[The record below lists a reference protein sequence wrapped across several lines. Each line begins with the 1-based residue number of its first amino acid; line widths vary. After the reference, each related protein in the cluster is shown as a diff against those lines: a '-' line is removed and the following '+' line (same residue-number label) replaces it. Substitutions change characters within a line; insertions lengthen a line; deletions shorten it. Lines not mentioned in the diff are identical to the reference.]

1 MSIKFRSSKSILTG
15 LLLSSFLFPA
25 QEVVAETVRSIQVSG
40 NKRIE
45 SETVLSYIPLKA
57 GSSYNQATI
66 DQALKDLYATGYF
79 SDVQIKHHNGTIIV
93 DIIENAI
100 INKVA
105 FEGNDK
111 IKDDK
116 LQEEVQL
123 RPREVLSRTKIQA
136 AQQRILDI
144 YRRLGRY
151 GATVEPKIIKLD
163 ENRVNL
169 VFEINEG
176 EVTYVRKINF
186 VGNKHISSD
195 KLEKILLT
203 KRTRWYRFFA
213 ADDTYDP
220 ERFVADQH
228 FLRQYYYDNGYPDFR
243 IISAVAELS
252 VDQKDLYLTFTVEEG
267 EHYNFGKVEVKS
279 DISRLPAATLRNKV
293 NFSSGDMY
301 SGRSIEKSM
310 TTMTEAASAA
320 GFAFAQVEPVIE
332 KNRDKKTVDVI
343 FEIKEGPRVYVERIE
358 IRGNDRTRDEVIRR
372 EIRLHEGDAYNSVY
386 IKRAEQNL
394 NDLGYF
400 KKVEIL
406 TEPGST
412 PDKAKIVVK
421 VEEQPTGE
429 LGVAG
434 GFSSLDRALG
444 NVHFTERNL
453 MGTGRSVSIDAT
465 IAMRRQDFDIG
476 ITEPYLFGYRL
487 EGGANIFHT
496 RLSRLTQYSQQSTG
510 MRLHIFYELAENW
523 YQSLSYGLKR
533 DMLTDVAEK
542 ASLYIR
548 EQAGKKYIDSS
559 LAQALTYDKR
569 NSRREP
575 TAGYNI
581 TLSNSYSGI
590 GGNVKY
596 LNNKLTGNFYYTP
609 FDEVTFN
616 ARATI
621 GNVMK
626 ISSQPVRMVDS
637 IFLGNESFRGFSW
650 GGLGPRDANSRDA
663 LGGTMYWVT
672 TLETLFPIGLP
683 NEFGVK
689 GAIFTDIGAVW
700 KAAQNFPG
708 VDIVDSKSP
717 RVSVGVG
724 LSWKSPL
731 GPLRIDYAIPIK
743 KESFDQPERFLF
755 GVSSRF

>member
-1 MSIKFRSSKSILTG
+1 MSIKIRSSKSILAG
-15 LLLSSFLFPA
+15 LLLTSFLFPCD
-25 QEVVAETVRSIQVSG
+25 QTHAETIRSIQVTG

-45 SETVLSYIPLKA
+45 SETVLSYIPLKT
-57 GSSYNQATI
+57 GSSYDQTTI

-79 SDVQIKHHNGTIIV
+79 ADVQIKHQNGVVVV
-93 DIIENAI
+93 DIVENAI

-105 FEGNDK
+105 FEGNSK

-116 LQEEVQL
+116 IQEEVQL

-144 YRRLGRY
+144 YRRMGRY
-151 GATVEPKIIKLD
+151 GATVDLKIIKLD
-163 ENRVNL
+163 DNRVN
-169 VFEINEG
+169 VIFEINEG

-186 VGNKHISSD
+186 IGNKSISSD

-243 IISAVAELS
+243 IVSAVAELS

-267 EHYNFGKVEVKS
+267 EQYNFGKVEVKS
-279 DISRLPAATLRNKV
+279 DITRLPASLLQNKV
-293 NFSSGDMY
+293 NFSSGDTY

-320 GFAFAQVEPVIE
+320 GFAFAQVEPMIE
-332 KNRDKKTVDVI
+332 KNREKKTVDVT
-343 FEIKEGPRVYVERIE
+343 FEVKEGPRVYIERIE

-372 EIRLHEGDAYNSVY
+372 EIRVQEGDAYNSVY
-386 IKRAEQNL
+386 IKRSEQNL

-400 KKVEIL
+400 KKVEVL
-406 TEPGST
+406 TEPGSA
-412 PDKAKIVVK
+412 PDKAKVIIK

-429 LGVAG
+429 LGIAG

-453 MGTGRSVSIDAT
+453 MGTGRSVSVDAT

-476 ITEPYLFGYRL
+476 ITEPYLLGYKL

-496 RLSRLTQYSQQSTG
+496 RLSRLTQFKQQSTG
-510 MRLHIFYELAENW
+510 ARVHIFYELAENW
-523 YQSLSYGLKR
+523 YQSLSYGLRR
-533 DMLTDVAEK
+533 DMLTDISDN
-542 ASLYIR
+542 ASLYIK
-548 EQAGKKYIDSS
+548 QQSGKYIDSS

-581 TLSNSYSGI
+581 TLSNSYSGL

-596 LNNKLTGNFYYTP
+596 LNNKLSGSIYYTP
-609 FDEVTFN
+609 LEDVTIN
-616 ARATI
+616 GRATI

-626 ISSQPVRMVDS
+626 VSSQPIRMVDS
-637 IFLGNESFRGFSW
+637 IFLGNESFRGFSY
-650 GGLGPRDANSRDA
+650 GGLGPRDARTKDP
-663 LGGTMYWVT
+663 LGGTAYWVV
-672 TLETLFPIGLP
+672 TLETLFPVGLP

-689 GAIFTDIGAVW
+689 GSVFTDIGAVW
-700 KAAQNFPG
+700 KTAQSIPG
-708 VDIVDSKSP
+708 IDINDSKSA

-724 LSWKSPL
+724 ISWKSPL
-731 GPLRIDYAIPIK
+731 GPLRLDYAIPIK
-743 KESFDQPERFLF
+743 KQSFDEPERFLF

>member
-1 MSIKFRSSKSILTG
+1 MSIKFKSSKSLLAG
-15 LLLSSFLFPA
+15 LLMTSFLLSV
-25 QEVVAETVRSIQVSG
+25 QEVCAETIRSIQVKG

-45 SETVLSYIPLKA
+45 SETILSYIPLKV
-57 GSSYNQATI
+57 GSSYDQTAI

-79 SDVQIKHHNGTIIV
+79 SDVQIEHQNGAIVV
-93 DIIENAI
+93 DITENAI
-100 INKVA
+100 ISKVV
-105 FEGNDK
+105 FEGNNK

-144 YRRLGRY
+144 YRRMGRY

-186 VGNKHISSD
+186 VGNKHIDSD

-213 ADDTYDP
+213 VDDTYDP

-267 EHYNFGKVEVKS
+267 ERYTFGQVEAKS
-279 DISRLPAATLRNKV
+279 EIVRLPASMLQSKI
-293 NFSSGDMY
+293 NFSSGEVY
-301 SGRSIEKSM
+301 SGRNIEKSM
-310 TTMTEAASAA
+310 IAMTEAASAA
-320 GFAFAQVEPVIE
+320 GFAFAQVEPIIE

-358 IRGNDRTRDEVIRR
+358 ISGNDRTRDEVIRR

-386 IKRAEQNL
+386 IKQAEQKL

-412 PDKAKIVVK
+412 PDKAKITVK

-429 LGVAG
+429 LGIAG

-453 MGTGRSVSIDAT
+453 MGTGRSVSIDTT
-465 IAMRRQDFDIG
+465 IAMRRQDFNIG
-476 ITEPYLFGYRL
+476 ITDPYLFGYKL
-487 EGGANIFHT
+487 EGGVNIFHT
-496 RLSRLTQYSQQSTG
+496 RLGRITEYSQQSTG
-510 MRLHIFYELAENW
+510 VRFHIFYELAENW
-523 YQSLSYGLKR
+523 YQNLSYGLQR
-533 DMLTDVAEK
+533 DMLTNVSDK
-542 ASLYIR
+542 ASLYIK

-559 LAQALTYDKR
+559 LAQALTYDRR

-596 LNNKLTGNFYYTP
+596 LNNKLSGNAYYTP
-609 FDEVTFN
+609 IDDVTVN
-616 ARATI
+616 ARATV

-626 ISSQPVRMVDS
+626 VSSQPVRIVDS
-637 IFLGNESFRGFSW
+637 IFLGNESFRGFAW
-650 GGLGPRDANSRDA
+650 GGIGPRDRSTNDA
-663 LGGTMYWVT
+663 LGGTLYWVS

-689 GAIFTDIGAVW
+689 GAVFTDVGAVW
-700 KAAQNFPG
+700 KAAQSIPG
-708 VDIVDSKSP
+708 VDIIDSKSP
-717 RVSVGVG
+717 RISVGVG
-724 LSWKSPL
+724 ISWKSPL
-731 GPLRIDYAIPIK
+731 GPLRLDYAIPIK
-743 KESFDQPERFLF
+743 KQSFDQPERFLF

>member
-1 MSIKFRSSKSILTG
+1 MSIKFRSSKSILAG
-15 LLLSSFLFPA
+15 LLLTSFLLST
-25 QEVVAETVRSIQVSG
+25 QEVAAETIRSIQVSG

-57 GSSYNQATI
+57 GSSYDQATI

-79 SDVQIKHHNGTIIV
+79 SDVQIKHHNGVIV
-93 DIIENAI
+93 VDVIENAI

-144 YRRLGRY
+144 YRRMGRY

-163 ENRVNL
+163 ENRVDL

-186 VGNKHISSD
+186 VGNKHIGPD
-195 KLEKILLT
+195 KLEKVLLT
-203 KRTRWYRFFA
+203 KRARWYRFFA
-213 ADDTYDP
+213 GDDTYDP

-228 FLRQYYYDNGYPDFR
+228 FLRQYYFDNGYPDFR

-252 VDQKDLYLTFTVEEG
+252 VDKKDLYLTFTVEEG
-267 EHYNFGKVEVKS
+267 ERYNFGKVEVKS
-279 DISRLPAATLRNKV
+279 DIPRLPAAALQNKI
-293 NFSSGDMY
+293 NFSSGDVY
-301 SGRSIEKSM
+301 SGRNIEKSM
-310 TTMTEAASAA
+310 TDMTEAASAA
-320 GFAFAQVEPVIE
+320 GFAFAQVEPIIE

-343 FEIKEGPRVYVERIE
+343 FEVKEGPRVYVERIE

-372 EIRLHEGDAYNSVY
+372 EIRLHEGDAYNSIY

-412 PDKAKIVVK
+412 PDKAKVIVK

-429 LGVAG
+429 LGIAG

-444 NVHFTERNL
+444 NVRFTERNL

-476 ITEPYLFGYRL
+476 ITEPYLFGYKL

-496 RLSRLTQYSQQSTG
+496 RLSRLSQFNQQSTG
-510 MRLHIFYELAENW
+510 VRFHVFYELAENW
-523 YQSLSYGLKR
+523 YQSLSYALRR
-533 DMLTDVAEK
+533 DRLTDIADT
-542 ASLYIR
+542 ASLYIKQ
-548 EQAGKKYIDSS
+548 QAGKFIDSS
-559 LAQALTYDKR
+559 IAQALTYDKR

-581 TLSNSYSGI
+581 TLSNSYSGL

-596 LNNKLTGNFYYTP
+596 LNNKLSGNVYYTP
-609 FDEVTFN
+609 LDEVTIN
-616 ARATI
+616 ARAI
-621 GNVMK
+621 VGNVMK
-626 ISSQPVRMVDS
+626 VSSQPVRLVDS
-637 IFLGNESFRGFSW
+637 IFLGNESFRGFAY
-650 GGLGPRDANSRDA
+650 GGLGPRDAKTKDP
-663 LGGTMYWVT
+663 LGGTLYWVA

-689 GAIFTDIGAVW
+689 GAVFTDVGAVW
-700 KAAQNFPG
+700 KTAQNITG
-708 VDIVDSKSP
+708 IDINDSKTP

-731 GPLRIDYAIPIK
+731 GPLRIDYAVPVK
-743 KESFDQPERFLF
+743 KQSFDEPQRFLF

>member
-1 MSIKFRSSKSILTG
+1 MTKKYITG
-15 LLLSSFLFPA
+15 LLLTSFLLAPSAF
-25 QEVVAETVRSIQVSG
+25 AETIRSIEITG

-57 GSSYNQATI
+57 GSSYDQVTI

-79 SDVQIKHHNGTIIV
+79 SDVQIKHHQGTIVV

-136 AQQRILDI
+136 AQQRILDL
-144 YRRLGRY
+144 YRRMGRY

-163 ENRVNL
+163 ENRVDL

-176 EVTYVRKINF
+176 EVTYVRKVNF
-186 VGNKHISSD
+186 IGNKHIDSD

-243 IISAVAELS
+243 IVSAVAELS
-252 VDQKDLYLTFTVEEG
+252 VDQKDLYLTFTIEEG
-267 EHYNFGKVEVKS
+267 ERYTFDKVTVKS
-279 DISRLPAATLRNKV
+279 DIKRLPPEALKGKI
-293 NFSSGDMY
+293 NFSAGDWY
-301 SGRSIEKSM
+301 SGRNIEKSM
-310 TTMTEAASAA
+310 TDMTEAASAA
-320 GFAFAQVEPVIE
+320 GFAFAQVDPIIE
-332 KNRDKKTVDVI
+332 KNREKKTVDI
-343 FEIKEGPRVYVERIE
+343 TFEIKEGPRVYVERVE
-358 IRGNDRTRDEVIRR
+358 IRGNDRTKDAVIRR

-386 IKRAEQNL
+386 VKRAEQNL

-400 KKVEIL
+400 KKVEIV
-406 TEPGST
+406 TEPGSA
-412 PDKAKIVVK
+412 PDKAKIIIK

-429 LGVAG
+429 LGIAG

-465 IAMRRQDFDIG
+465 IASRRQDFDIG
-476 ITEPYLFGYRL
+476 ISDPYFLGYNL

-496 RLSRLTQYSQQSTG
+496 RSTRLSHFTQESTG
-510 MRLHIFYELAENW
+510 TRLHVGYTLAENW
-523 YQSLSYGLKR
+523 YQTLSYGLRQDK
-533 DMLTDVAEK
+533 LLDVPDI
-542 ASLYIR
+542 ASLYLKQ
-548 EQAGKKYIDSS
+548 QAGKYLDSS
-559 LAQALTYDKR
+559 IAQALTYDRR

-575 TAGYNI
+575 TAGYNV
-581 TLSNSYSGI
+581 TLSNSYSGL
-590 GGNVKY
+590 GGNVNY
-596 LNNKLTGNFYYTP
+596 LKNSLGASAYYTP
-609 FDEVTFN
+609 IEEVTIN

-621 GNVMK
+621 GNVNRV
-626 ISSQPVRMVDS
+626 SSKPVRLVDS
-637 IFLGNESFRGFSW
+637 IFLGNESFRGFSY
-650 GGLGPRDANSRDA
+650 GGLGPRDARTNDP
-663 LGGTMYWVT
+663 LGGTLYWVT
-672 TLETLFPIGLP
+672 SLEAMFPIGLP

-689 GAIFTDIGAVW
+689 GAVFTDIGSVW
-700 KAAQNFPG
+700 KTAQNMPG
-708 VDIVDSKSP
+708 VSVNDSKSA
-717 RVSVGVG
+717 RISVGVG
-724 LSWKSPL
+724 IAWKSPL
-731 GPLRIDYAIPIK
+731 GPLRLDYAIPLK
-743 KESFDQPERFLF
+743 KQSFDQPERFLF

>member
-1 MSIKFRSSKSILTG
+1 MTRKFKSSSFILAG
-15 LLLSSFLFPA
+15 LLLHSCLLPSSA
-25 QEVVAETVRSIQVSG
+25 MAATIRSIQVTG

-45 SETVLSYIPLKA
+45 TETVLSYIPLKSN
-57 GSSYNQATI
+57 SSYDQSTI

-79 SDVQIKHHNGTIIV
+79 ADVQIKNENGTIVV
-93 DIIENAI
+93 DVIENAI
-100 INKVA
+100 IHKVA

-116 LQEEVQL
+116 LQEEAQL
-123 RPREVLSRTKIQA
+123 QSREVLSRTKSQA
-136 AQQRILDI
+136 AQQRILDL
-144 YRRLGRY
+144 YRRMGRY
-151 GATVEPKIIKLD
+151 NATVEPKVIKLD
-163 ENRVNL
+163 ENRVDV

-186 VGNKHISSD
+186 IGNKHIDGD

-203 KRTRWYRFFA
+203 KRSRWYRFFA
-213 ADDTYDP
+213 VDDTYDP

-252 VDQKDLYLTFTVEEG
+252 VDQKDLYLTFSIEEG
-267 EHYNFGKVEVKS
+267 ERYVLDKVEVKS
-279 DISRLPAATLRNKV
+279 DIKRLPAKALQDKV
-293 NFSSGDMY
+293 SVSSGDWY
-301 SGRSIEKSM
+301 SGRNIEKSM
-310 TTMTEAASAA
+310 TNMTEAASAA
-320 GFAFAQVEPVIE
+320 GFAFAQVDPIIN
-332 KNRDKKTVDVI
+332 KNREKKTVDIV

-358 IRGNDRTRDEVIRR
+358 IRGNDRTRDNVIRR

-412 PDKAKIVVK
+412 RDKAKIIVK

-429 LGVAG
+429 LGIAG

-453 MGTGRSVSIDAT
+453 MGTGRAVTVDAT
-465 IAMRRQDFDIG
+465 IATRRQDFDIG
-476 ITEPYLFGYRL
+476 ITDPYFMGYNL

-496 RLSRLTQYSQQSTG
+496 RSTRLRTYTQQSTG
-510 MRLHIFYELAENW
+510 TRLHIGYILAENW
-523 YQSLSYGLKR
+523 YQTFAYGLR
-533 DMLTDVAEK
+533 QDMLTDIPTT
-542 ASLYIR
+542 ASIYYKQ
-548 EQAGKKYIDSS
+548 QAGKCMDSS
-559 LAQALTYDKR
+559 IAQALTYDRR

-590 GGNVKY
+590 GGNVNY
-596 LNNKLTGNFYYTP
+596 LKNSLGASYYYTP
-609 FDEVTFN
+609 IDDVTVN
-616 ARATI
+616 LRGTV
-621 GNVMK
+621 GNVMRV
-626 ISSQPVRMVDS
+626 SSKKVRLVDS
-637 IFLGNESFRGFSW
+637 IFLGNESFRGFSY
-650 GGLGPRDANSRDA
+650 GGLGPRDKKTNDP
-663 LGGTMYWVT
+663 LGGTLYWVSS
-672 TLETLFPIGLP
+672 LETMFPVGLP

-689 GAIFTDIGAVW
+689 GAVFADVGSVW
-700 KAAQNFPG
+700 KTAQNITG
-708 VDIVDSKSP
+708 VGVNDSSSP

-724 LSWKSPL
+724 IAWKSPL
-731 GPLRIDYAIPIK
+731 GPLRINYAIPIK
-743 KESFDQPERFLF
+743 KQSFDQPERFLF
-755 GVSSRF
+755 GVSSHF